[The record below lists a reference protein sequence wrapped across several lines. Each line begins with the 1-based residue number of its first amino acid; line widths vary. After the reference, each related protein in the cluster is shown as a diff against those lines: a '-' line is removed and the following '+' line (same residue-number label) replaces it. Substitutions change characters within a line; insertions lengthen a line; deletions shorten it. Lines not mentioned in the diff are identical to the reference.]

1 MMGGSAMDEQEEER
15 RKKKDMSL
23 YESRIYS
30 VKPLAVSLPLRDPIS
45 PSPSP
50 RSLPFLYPSF
60 IPL

>member
-1 MMGGSAMDEQEEER
+1 MGVYDGGFCKEEER
-15 RKKKDMSL
+15 RKKNMSL

-30 VKPLAVSLPLRDPIS
+30 VKPLATSLPLRDPIS

-50 RSLPFLYPSF
+50 LSLPFLYPSF